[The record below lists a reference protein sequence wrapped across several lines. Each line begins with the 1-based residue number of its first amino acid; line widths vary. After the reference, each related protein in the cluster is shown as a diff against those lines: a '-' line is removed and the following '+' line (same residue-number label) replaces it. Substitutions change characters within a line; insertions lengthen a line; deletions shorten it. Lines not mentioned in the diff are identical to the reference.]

1 MRGSHAS
8 FSSKVIFLKLETMVS
23 PVIRYVDVRKTVG
36 DFHIRSRPEESP
48 RLQSVGLCCVPNLQ
62 KQRRLMSLTETCS
75 TLILKFLFNNVYKS
89 CSVSFYKMQCFYAAA
104 LTLNECAL
112 CPFSEAACQSGIFI
126 IKTMLTILNQQS
138 HTSFFHIIQLL
149 HAAMQSRNEQV
160 PGDFSLGETVRSK
173 KAQNK
178 TIQNQKLYLAFL
190 HSITLT
196 EMISTCNMFTLILFA
211 LKGHLTV

>member
-1 MRGSHAS
+1 MRGSYAS

-62 KQRRLMSLTETCS
+62 KQRRRMSLTETCS

-104 LTLNECAL
+104 LTDIKWMCSVSIFRSMSKWNLYYQNNVNHLKPTEPYKL
-112 CPFSEAACQSGIFI
+112 LPYYTTAACSNAEQEWASARGLFLRWNCQKQKSPKQNNPKPKTLFGIFAFDY
-126 IKTMLTILNQQS
+126 TDRNDLN
-138 HTSFFHIIQLL
+138 L
-149 HAAMQSRNEQV
+149 
-160 PGDFSLGETVRSK
+160 
-173 KAQNK
+173 
-178 TIQNQKLYLAFL
+178 
-190 HSITLT
+190 
-196 EMISTCNMFTLILFA
+196 
-211 LKGHLTV
+211 